1 MNFFPLKQLCA
12 SVDVLMFTLYFVL
25 RITSKLLNKAS
36 EDTVRKSHTQ
46 LLLGI
51 LEMFQYAHLK
61 GESRPS

>member
-1 MNFFPLKQLCA
+1 MNFFPLKQLISRC
-12 SVDVLMFTLYFVL
+12 SDVYVIFVL